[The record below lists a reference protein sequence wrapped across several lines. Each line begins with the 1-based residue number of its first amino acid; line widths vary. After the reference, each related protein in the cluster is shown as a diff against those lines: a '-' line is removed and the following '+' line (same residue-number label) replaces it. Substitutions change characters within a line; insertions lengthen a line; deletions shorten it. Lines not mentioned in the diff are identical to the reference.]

1 MHHTTYSVDIKTQYQ
16 QQDTKPVNPNAL
28 YSKTRILFITRQT
41 QFILTFNI
49 YNNLNYTSNE
59 LHDWLY
65 SLISRPEPIRL
76 WPLHK
81 MHISPNKSIKI
92 LNINL
97 YPSFMTYDNMYSF
110 RTIGSCPIHM
120 KLNLSQSYYKPSAQ
134 LNMYTIPLTPFRLE

>member
-59 LHDWLY
+59 LHD
-65 SLISRPEPIRL
+65 
-76 WPLHK
+76 
-81 MHISPNKSIKI
+81 
-92 LNINL
+92 
-97 YPSFMTYDNMYSF
+97 
-110 RTIGSCPIHM
+110 
-120 KLNLSQSYYKPSAQ
+120 
-134 LNMYTIPLTPFRLE
+134 